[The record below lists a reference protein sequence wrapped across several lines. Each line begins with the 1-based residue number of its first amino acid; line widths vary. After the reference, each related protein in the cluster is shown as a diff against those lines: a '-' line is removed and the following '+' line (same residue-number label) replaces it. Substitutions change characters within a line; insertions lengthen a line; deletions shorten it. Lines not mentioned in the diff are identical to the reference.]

1 MTYVQLDRARRR
13 LAELDQLLGDVCGA
27 TVAGRRQLG
36 AGLHGRPDLAA
47 AERAGLSF
55 VAEHIV
61 SRVMP
66 RRRPEPSQTWRTL
79 LADHIGDFVSI
90 DFFTVPSVASVSS
103 SFWLCLP
110 ITAAWTAQQL
120 VDAFPEQS
128 APAYLLW
135 DRDQVYVRD
144 TSPDPGAVGGGPAHW
159 RDMARHGLAEAR
171 CLLRGVLV
179 GRLIFTPVPRPP
191 DLPPRRGPG
200 RKPKLI
206 YELKDEASLS
216 GLIPGLIFCKFGGG
230 LNRT

>member
-47 AERAGLSF
+47 AERAGL

-79 LADHIGDFVSI
+79 LANHIGDFVSI

-144 TSPDPGAVGGGPAHW
+144 TSQIRAELVEDLHTGATWHVTVLPRRDACCVGCSSVASSSRRC
-159 RDMARHGLAEAR
+159 RDRPISRHGGDRA
-171 CLLRGVLV
+171 
-179 GRLIFTPVPRPP
+179 
-191 DLPPRRGPG
+191 
-200 RKPKLI
+200 
-206 YELKDEASLS
+206 ASRS
-216 GLIPGLIFCKFGGG
+216 SS
-230 LNRT
+230 TS